1 MATTDIHAKSEF
13 RFAIA
18 EESTWATAITTQS
31 NFRELM
37 ITDVPQIEYGG
48 IIRDEAK
55 KSDGK
60 RVLSHTDVFLQTAGG
75 EYTVAVSG
83 IITEDTVDLLVYG
96 VMQDIVSESDSGTC
110 ARVFEWDGSSTGV
123 DSNGKPNQ
131 SYTLNGYNPASDE
144 SWSLKG
150 AVIKSLSISG
160 DPGSNGG
167 RLSFS
172 ATFYS
177 GYAPTQTGLTVTPS
191 SWTSA
196 YSSSASD
203 FFIFQKAAAKT
214 IGGTAVVLGSFSLNW
229 ENNAKRIGHDSS
241 GNPEYYAYSGG
252 GNDFVF
258 TGEMSAKYDA
268 NSKDEIAIFL
278 ADPGVGSAEKQIIF
292 AWGSASADGYLK
304 FDVNAIYT
312 GNSMDFGGDA
322 VMINLPFQGVD
333 DGTNEVIEV
342 TIENSN
348 NRGWI

>member
-1 MATTDIHAKSEF
+1 MATTDIHARSEF

-18 EESTWATAITTQS
+18 EESTFGTAITTQS
-31 NFRELM
+31 NFKELM

-83 IITEDTVDLLVYG
+83 ILTEDTVDLLVYG
-96 VMQDIVSESDSGTC
+96 VMQDIVSETDELTY
-110 ARVFEWDGSSTGV
+110 ARVFEWDGSTTGV
-123 DSNGKPNQ
+123 DSNGLPNKF
-131 SYTLNGYNPASDE
+131 YTLNGYNPATDE
-144 SWSLKG
+144 SWQLKS
-150 AVIKSLSISG
+150 AVIKTLSING

-191 SWTSA
+191 SWTAA
-196 YSSSASD
+196 YDSSNSD
-203 FFIFQKAAAKT
+203 FFIFQKAATKT
-214 IGGTAVVLGSFSLNW
+214 IGGTAVVLNSFSLNW

-241 GNPEYYAYSGG
+241 GNPEYYAYAGG

-258 TGEMSAKYDA
+258 TGELSAKYDA
-268 NSKDEIAIFL
+268 NSKDEIATFL
-278 ADPGVGSAEKQIIF
+278 TDPSAGSAEKQIILD
-292 AWGSASADGYLK
+292 WGSASSDGYLK
-304 FDVNAIYT
+304 FDCNAIYT
-312 GNSMDFGGDA
+312 GNSLDFGGDA
-322 VMINLPFQGVD
+322 VMVNLPFQGVD
-333 DGTNEVIEV
+333 DGTNEAIEV
-342 TIENSN
+342 SIENSV
-348 NRGWI
+348 NRAWI